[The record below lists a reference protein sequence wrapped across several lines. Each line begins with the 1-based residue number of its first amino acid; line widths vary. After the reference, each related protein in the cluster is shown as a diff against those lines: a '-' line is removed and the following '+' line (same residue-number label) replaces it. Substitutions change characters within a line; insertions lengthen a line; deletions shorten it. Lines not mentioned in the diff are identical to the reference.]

1 MKKSIKY
8 LKIFANLLVG
18 VLTIVVFLY
27 FAPKLVVFFMPFVVG
42 YLISWIANPVVRFF
56 EKRLKIVRK
65 HGSMIIIIGV
75 LALVILLFYL
85 AGLKIT
91 E

>member
-27 FAPKLVVFFMPFVVG
+27 FAPKLVVFFIPLVVG

-56 EKRLKIVRK
+56 EKRLKLPEFRATCYSNI
-65 HGSMIIIIGV
+65 SSIGRP
-75 LALVILLFYL
+75 IH
-85 AGLKIT
+85 T
-91 E
+91 